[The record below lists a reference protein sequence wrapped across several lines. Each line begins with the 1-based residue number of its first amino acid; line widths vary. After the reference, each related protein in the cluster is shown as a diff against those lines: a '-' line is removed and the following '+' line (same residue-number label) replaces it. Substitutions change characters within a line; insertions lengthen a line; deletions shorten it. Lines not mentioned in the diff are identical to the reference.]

1 MVAHAMTGHCYD
13 GRSCMSESDANTA
26 QAATEPSPARSTA
39 VPTRRGPSTR
49 QIAIVV
55 AILGGGVLFTA
66 MTSDVTKVSEPGVK
80 LTPDGQPFLADKAGN
95 WTGGELTGLTEEEKR
110 ILPEDTMGSRRMF
123 KDKEIGRAHI

>member
-1 MVAHAMTGHCYD
+1 MTGLCYD
-13 GRSCMSESDANTA
+13 GRSCMSESDVNTA
-26 QAATEPSPARSTA
+26 QAATEPSPARAAA

-80 LTPDGQPFLADKAGN
+80 LTPDRKSTRLNSSHLGISYAVFCL
-95 WTGGELTGLTEEEKR
+95 
-110 ILPEDTMGSRRMF
+110 
-123 KDKEIGRAHI
+123 